1 MLGESSHSGG
11 GRIKFFQDDV
21 MFFLKPTFHGKS
33 KKNFQ
38 ESSFPIFRLQI
49 SCRDLIFL
57 QECIARDRQ
66 RIADLLIRGC

>member
-33 KKNFQ
+33 KKLPGIQLSNF
-38 ESSFPIFRLQI
+38 P
-49 SCRDLIFL
+49 
-57 QECIARDRQ
+57 
-66 RIADLLIRGC
+66 